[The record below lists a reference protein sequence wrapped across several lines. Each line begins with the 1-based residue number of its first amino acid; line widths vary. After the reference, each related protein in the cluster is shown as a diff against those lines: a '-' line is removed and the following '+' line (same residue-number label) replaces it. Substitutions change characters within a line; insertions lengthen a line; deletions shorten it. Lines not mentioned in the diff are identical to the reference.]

1 MEEAMYDSFF
11 EASEE
16 SEDVTQPMP
25 VEDPFTKKVAVV
37 AVVAAQE
44 SGGTSSFRS
53 DADFDEGSN
62 SEGEQVKTR
71 QAEAETGYPSISP
84 VASSRLEFAYQS
96 KNQQSYN
103 EKFTKLSQGTAR
115 HSFFQE

>member
-16 SEDVTQPMP
+16 SEDVTQPLP
-25 VEDPFTKKVAVV
+25 VVEDPFTKKI

-44 SGGTSSFRS
+44 SGTSSFRS
-53 DADFDEGSN
+53 DASFDEGSN
-62 SEGEQVKTR
+62 SDGEQVKTR
-71 QAEAETGYPSISP
+71 QAEAETGYPSIGP
-84 VASSRLEFAYQS
+84 VDSSRLEFAYQS